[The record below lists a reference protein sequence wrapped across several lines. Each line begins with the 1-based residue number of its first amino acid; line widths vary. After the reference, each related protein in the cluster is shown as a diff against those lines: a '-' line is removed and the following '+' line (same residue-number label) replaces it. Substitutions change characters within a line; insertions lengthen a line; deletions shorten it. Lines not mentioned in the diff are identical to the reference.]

1 MLWALRALWS
11 RATADVTRE
20 LGNLEDRIL
29 MVLADIWFHEHRRSS
44 STEETMKL
52 TRMLVSEGR
61 HWVVTGT
68 QDQIDKSSA
77 KLARL
82 TRRCVTVCVIVGHYH
97 RRSCDDRPRGGYT
110 PEGN

>member
-1 MLWALRALWS
+1 MLWAMRAVWS
-11 RATADVTRE
+11 CMEGVTRE
-20 LGNLEDRIL
+20 IERLEERTL
-29 MVLADIWFHEHRRSS
+29 MVLADIWSLEHRRSS
-44 STEETMKL
+44 SIKEDMMI

-68 QDQIDKSSA
+68 QAQIEKSSA

-82 TRRCVTVCVIVGHYH
+82 TRRCVTVCVVVGHYH
-97 RRSCDDRPRGGYT
+97 RRSCDDQPRGGYT